1 VTAEIDGESPSAII
15 SNLMYVPGTET
26 VTIKR
31 EWRILT
37 FCHHL
42 PECPRLQE
50 DTFVEGGLRLAEL
63 LG

>member
-1 VTAEIDGESPSAII
+1 
-15 SNLMYVPGTET
+15 MYVPGTET